1 MVHCTTP
8 PGIYWTAASASSLQ
22 TCKQGQLQKP
32 LLLLKPI
39 HQPAHPLPNPLAPGI
54 WPEPALWV
62 ICLLPTHQKLVKLA
76 NSFIP
81 YGMLKMLVTQDCFTS
96 VWN

>member
-1 MVHCTTP
+1 MVHCTTQ

-39 HQPAHPLPNPLAPGI
+39 HQ
-54 WPEPALWV
+54 
-62 ICLLPTHQKLVKLA
+62 LLPFQTPSPQASGQNQLSGSFVYFQPTKTLVKLA
-76 NSFIP
+76 NGFIP
-81 YGMLKMLVTQDCFTS
+81 YGILKMLVTQDCFTS